1 MTAAPVREKKLP
13 TRSDNNSF
21 ASQQGECRTGD
32 PRISRVEPPGAVS
45 KRTLMLS
52 SVNGLSRIRMGR
64 PGLGVEYRQLGGAL
78 PAVHQTEGGGRWATL
93 RRRET
98 GARLGT
104 RSRTSQDCC
113 EKQP

>member
-13 TRSDNNSF
+13 TRSDNDSF

-64 PGLGVEYRQLGGAL
+64 PGLGVEYRPLGGAL
-78 PAVHQTEGGGRWATL
+78 PAVHQTQGGGRWAKL
-93 RRRET
+93 RRRV
-98 GARLGT
+98 T
-104 RSRTSQDCC
+104 RSRFSSRTITNLGCV
-113 EKQP
+113 